1 MTFHTEYMKFKRKV
15 SKKISISKNK
25 KDNYHVCIEKC
36 HMNQFHYK
44 VSYLNKPED
53 LSSVKKTHT
62 YSQLFVV
69 INS

>member
-1 MTFHTEYMKFKRKV
+1 MTSHTEYMKFKRKV
-15 SKKISISKNK
+15 SKKISISKK
-25 KDNYHVCIEKC
+25 KDNYHVCIEKR

-53 LSSVKKTHT
+53 LSSVKKTRT